1 MRRINRYVARTVWL
15 SILLVLL
22 VIVGIDGLSA
32 FIDESDNR
40 SSTYGFAEIG
50 RYVLLTLPRRVYE
63 FIPFAALIGALIG
76 LGQLASTSELVVMRA
91 AGISNTRLAW
101 MVLKQAVVIA
111 VLGFLL
117 GEYVAPR
124 AEQQAQSDRAVARYA
139 GEQGNLGQGIW
150 RRDGRL
156 FLHVQAVSADDQ
168 IFGVTAYEFDSDGWM
183 HRAVFADSGRYEA
196 GTWRLRDVL
205 ISEFDKQS
213 VRPGQESEL
222 RLPSNITP
230 KILALENVAPSQL
243 PLADLVDYA
252 AFLRTQ
258 GEDVADFE
266 LATWRKLMQPAAVAA
281 LVLVAISFVFGPLR
295 DGTLG
300 FRIFAGVMVGI
311 LFQLS
316 QDLLGPASLVFGFP
330 PLYAALTPVLVCV
343 LVGIYL
349 LRKA

>member
-1 MRRINRYVARTVWL
+1 MGRLNRYVARTVWL

-32 FIDESDNR
+32 FIDESDSR
-40 SSTYGFAEIG
+40 SDSYGFAEIG
-50 RYVLLTLPRRVYE
+50 RYVMLTMPRRVYE

-91 AGISNTRLAW
+91 AGISNARLAW
-101 MVLKQAVVIA
+101 MVLKQALVIA

-117 GEYVAPR
+117 GEYVAPA
-124 AEQQAQSDRAVARYA
+124 AEQQAQSGRALARYA
-139 GEQGNLGQGIW
+139 GKQVDSGQGIW
-150 RRDGRL
+150 RRDADV
-156 FLHVQAVSADDQ
+156 FLHVQAVSGDDEV
-168 IFGVTAYEFDSDGWM
+168 FGVTVYEFELNGWM
-183 HRAVFADSGRYEA
+183 RRALFADSGMYDGE
-196 GTWRLRDVL
+196 GWRLRDVL
-205 ISEFDKQS
+205 ITTFLKDSIETSTEAQIF
-213 VRPGQESEL
+213 L
-222 RLPSNITP
+222 ASNITP
-230 KILALENVAPSQL
+230 KILSLENVAPSQL
-243 PLADLVDYA
+243 PLVDLVDYA
-252 AFLRTQ
+252 EFLRTQ

-281 LVLVAISFVFGPLR
+281 LVLIAISFVFGPLR

-330 PLYAALTPVLVCV
+330 PLYAALAPVLACV
-343 LVGIYL
+343 LVGLYL

>member
-1 MRRINRYVARTVWL
+1 MGRLNRYVARTVWL

-32 FIDESDNR
+32 FIDESDSR
-40 SSTYGFAEIG
+40 SDSYGFAEIG
-50 RYVLLTLPRRVYE
+50 RYVMLTMPRRVYE

-91 AGISNTRLAW
+91 AGISNARLAW
-101 MVLKQAVVIA
+101 MVLKQALVIA

-117 GEYVAPR
+117 GEYVAPA
-124 AEQQAQSDRAVARYA
+124 AEQQAQSGRALARYA
-139 GEQGNLGQGIW
+139 GKQADRGQGIW
-150 RRDGRL
+150 RRDANI
-156 FLHVQAVSADDQ
+156 FLHVQAVSSDDEV
-168 IFGVTAYEFDSDGWM
+168 FGVTVYEFEADGWM
-183 HRAVFADSGRYEA
+183 RRALFADSGRYD
-196 GTWRLRDVL
+196 GKGWMLRDVL
-205 ISEFDKQS
+205 ITEFSKDSIATSTEAQI
-213 VRPGQESEL
+213 L
-222 RLPSNITP
+222 LASNVTP
-230 KILALENVAPSQL
+230 KILSLENVAPSQL
-243 PLADLVDYA
+243 PLVDLVDYA
-252 AFLRTQ
+252 EFLRSQ

-281 LVLVAISFVFGPLR
+281 LVLIAISFVFGPLR

-330 PLYAALTPVLVCV
+330 PLYAALAPVLAC
-343 LVGIYL
+343 LFVGFYL

>member
-1 MRRINRYVARTVWL
+1 MRKLNRYVARTVWL

-32 FIDESDNR
+32 FIDESDSR
-40 SSTYGFAEIG
+40 SASYGFAEIG
-50 RYVLLTLPRRVYE
+50 RYVMLTMPRRVYE

-91 AGISNTRLAW
+91 AGISNGRLAW
-101 MVLKQAVVIA
+101 MVLKQALVIA
-111 VLGFLL
+111 VFGFLL
-117 GEYVAPR
+117 GEYIAPK
-124 AEQQAQSDRAVARYA
+124 AEQQAQSGRAIARYA
-139 GEQGNLGQGIW
+139 GRQVDTEQGIW
-150 RRDGRL
+150 RRDGAV
-156 FLHVQAVSADDQ
+156 FFHVQAIAPDNEV
-168 IFGVTAYEFDSDGWM
+168 FGVTAYEFEEDGWM
-183 HRAVFADSGRYEA
+183 QRALFADSGRYDGE
-196 GTWRLRDVL
+196 GWRLRDVQS
-205 ISEFDKQS
+205 SEFSRDR
-213 VRPGQESEL
+213 VRKASAPAL
-222 RLPSNITP
+222 FLPSNITP
-230 KILALENVAPSQL
+230 KILSLENVAPSQL
-243 PLADLVDYA
+243 TLVDLVDYA
-252 AFLRTQ
+252 AFLRSQ

-281 LVLVAISFVFGPLR
+281 LVLIAISFVFGPLR

-330 PLYAALTPVLVCV
+330 PLYAALAPVLSCV
-343 LVGIYL
+343 LVGLYL